1 MNEIVIF
8 VGIPAS
14 GKTTF
19 YKERFFPSHVYVS
32 QDQLRTNSAVEE
44 LFRFCIRRNKNCVI
58 DKCNISV
65 LDRQKYIRV
74 APSHG
79 AKAIGYCFVTKKEDA
94 GAFRYSAPIAIYPQT
109 AEKWYNDGVLSGR

>member
-14 GKTTF
+14 GKTSF

-32 QDQLRTNSAVEE
+32 QDQLRTSSAVEE

-74 APSHG
+74 VVQGRQGPVERL
-79 AKAIGYCFVTKKEDA
+79 KFFVDHEIPIFTSRDA
-94 GAFRYSAPIAIYPQT
+94 DDFWRQF
-109 AEKWYNDGVLSGR
+109 V